1 MKMRRMIEY
10 TAVFA
15 AGAVLYS
22 TIEVLWRGYTHPSM
36 AATGGACLAAMYA
49 YDKTHEKCSLPAKA
63 LYGACLIT
71 SAEFVVGCAVNLLL
85 GQRVW
90 DYSGFRFNLLGQI
103 CLLYSILW
111 YFLSIPAFLLFRFT
125 RRLFRAGRCES
136 NLNMIK

>member
-49 YDKTHEKCSLPAKA
+49 YDKTHENAHSRQKLFMGLA
-63 LYGACLIT
+63 L
-71 SAEFVVGCAVNLLL
+71 
-85 GQRVW
+85 
-90 DYSGFRFNLLGQI
+90 
-103 CLLYSILW
+103 
-111 YFLSIPAFLLFRFT
+111 
-125 RRLFRAGRCES
+125 
-136 NLNMIK
+136 

>member
-1 MKMRRMIEY
+1 MKTRKMLEY
-10 TAVFA
+10 TAVFT

-22 TIEVLWRGYTHPSM
+22 AIEVLWRGYTHPSM

-49 YDKTHEKCSLPAKA
+49 YDKTHEKCPLPAKA

-103 CLLYSILW
+103 CLLYSFLW
-111 YFLSIPAFLLFRFT
+111 YLLSIPAFLLCRFA
-125 RRLFRAGRCES
+125 RRLFRAGSCEKKF
-136 NLNMIK
+136 NMI

>member
-1 MKMRRMIEY
+1 MKTRKMLEY

-22 TIEVLWRGYTHPSM
+22 AIEVLWRGYTHPSM
-36 AATGGACLAAMYA
+36 AATGGACFAAMYS
-49 YDKTHEKCSLPAKA
+49 YDKTHEKCPLPAKA

-90 DYSGFRFNLLGQI
+90 DYSGFRFNLLGQV
-103 CLLYSILW
+103 CLLYSVLW
-111 YFLSIPAFLLFRFT
+111 YLLSMPAFLLCRFA
-125 RRLFRAGRCES
+125 RRLFGF
-136 NLNMIK
+136 

>member
-1 MKMRRMIEY
+1 MKTRKMLEY
-10 TAVFA
+10 TAVFT

-22 TIEVLWRGYTHPSM
+22 AIEVLWRGYTHPSM

-49 YDKTHEKCSLPAKA
+49 YDKTHEKCPLPAKA

-103 CLLYSILW
+103 CLLYS
-111 YFLSIPAFLLFRFT
+111 FFMASFVDTGVFALSFCPQAFQSGQL
-125 RRLFRAGRCES
+125 
-136 NLNMIK
+136 